1 MDTLGTVIVSAI
13 VITAAIG
20 GCIVL
25 HSKLQRRREVY
36 ALKTFSFAPE
46 AP

>member
-1 MDTLGTVIVSAI
+1 MDILGIVVVSAI

-20 GCIVL
+20 GCIAV

>member
-1 MDTLGTVIVSAI
+1 MDTLGIVVVSAF

-20 GCIVL
+20 GCIVV

-36 ALKTFSFAPE
+36 MLKTFSIALE